1 MNYGTS
7 IDFERLLKCL
17 TVVYK
22 QEGQRTFIS
31 LGIHE
36 KGKISAE
43 AIAFARYAMFG
54 TVYWHHASR
63 SIKSMLHR
71 ATWEILLSKK
81 IEDRRSKSYA
91 ELREDLLAEVLG
103 RAATGR
109 PEMLF
114 EDMQP
119 KGFSVAPRLAA
130 SDYNMIAWLY
140 DRTSATGKKLLEMI
154 CERKLFKRIMV
165 ISGRKNPDL
174 WEKLVRLRSEARW
187 EEMCN
192 FQREVQNNLADV
204 IGSLDDQR
212 RTTSVLSSDRTD
224 QVVGRAK
231 ADDEALFLVDIPTD
245 RKGGAFDLYYLAE
258 SRIHGPL
265 KSEEESVQTEDS
277 VLWTNL
283 SKDFLMSVGKVR
295 LFCHPDIVEVCTAAL
310 TRGDVES
317 AVSSACRFI
326 GA

>member
-1 MNYGTS
+1 
-7 IDFERLLKCL
+7 
-17 TVVYK
+17 
-22 QEGQRTFIS
+22 
-31 LGIHE
+31 
-36 KGKISAE
+36 
-43 AIAFARYAMFG
+43 
-54 TVYWHHASR
+54 
-63 SIKSMLHR
+63 
-71 ATWEILLSKK
+71 
-81 IEDRRSKSYA
+81 
-91 ELREDLLAEVLG
+91 
-103 RAATGR
+103 
-109 PEMLF
+109 
-114 EDMQP
+114 
-119 KGFSVAPRLAA
+119 
-130 SDYNMIAWLY
+130 MIAWLY